1 MTTEYPD
8 VDGVGDEEH
17 QYWAFDVEESD
28 KTCIVDSDEDV
39 YLNIQRAP
47 SRAVRMKDVF
57 RVSVCNGTTR
67 VPYFYFYIRRCTGDA
82 DFTHSFCGGNRR
94 TPRYDGVVEI
104 PYIHKGTQTFETV
117 YLRERN
123 ELHVQHKLIGVFG
136 STHWLRLRLPEDFW
150 GRDLFSGGD
159 RQYVKVTLTGHYAK
173 HFDLDYGE
181 DMSRRHDEDE
191 DNDKRERDEED
202 EDPLY

>member
-8 VDGVGDEEH
+8 VDGVGDEER

-28 KTCIVDSDEDV
+28 KTCIVEGPEDA
-39 YLNIQRAP
+39 YLDIQHAP
-47 SRAVRMKDVF
+47 SRAERMKDVF
-57 RVSVCNGTTR
+57 RVSVSTGTTR

-104 PYIHKGTQTFETV
+104 PYIRKGTETFETV

-123 ELHVQHKLIGVFG
+123 ELHVEHRRFGVYG
-136 STHWLRLRLPEDFW
+136 STHWMRLRLPEDFW
-150 GRDLFSGGD
+150 RQELFSSGD
-159 RQYVKVTLTGHYAK
+159 RPDVKVMLTGYYGKHYEP
-173 HFDLDYGE
+173 DYGE
-181 DMSRRHDEDE
+181 YWRRRDQDDDET
-191 DNDKRERDEED
+191 
-202 EDPLY
+202 